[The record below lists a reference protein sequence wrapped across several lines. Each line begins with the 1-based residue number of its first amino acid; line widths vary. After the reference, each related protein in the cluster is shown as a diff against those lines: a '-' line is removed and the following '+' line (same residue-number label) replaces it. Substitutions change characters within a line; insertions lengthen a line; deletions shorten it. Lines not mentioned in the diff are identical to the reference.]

1 MTLPDLRGESL
12 VVAMDQH
19 GVSLSS
25 GSACK
30 SGSPKPTHVLIAM
43 QKTEE
48 EAHCAVRFSLSRD
61 TKEKDIDGAVATLA
75 QVLEEMETT
84 VRFLP
89 CK

>member
-1 MTLPDLRGESL
+1 M
-12 VVAMDQH
+12 VALDQH
-19 GVSLSS
+19 GISLSS

-30 SGSPKPTHVLIAM
+30 SGSPKPTHVLMAM
-43 QKTEE
+43 GKSEE
-48 EAHCAVRFSLSRD
+48 EAHCAVRLSLSHET
-61 TKEKDIDGAVATLA
+61 TKKDIDTTIDALA